1 MYPVARLG
9 DDLPFLENRLAGAHL
24 WVAKL
29 CLLRSR
35 MLLGVFNI
43 GVDLRARLMGDNTG
57 ITVDLHVDF
66 VEVLPSMPEAAHSRC
81 AWATNIGSK
90 RRPKPI
96 PPHLH
101 GLMADV
107 DAAFEHRSS
116 TFRSE
121 SGKRMYIMTTSRITP
136 GEELKHPDGEGA

>member
-24 WVAKL
+24 WVAKV

-43 GVDLRARLMGDNTG
+43 GVDLRARLIGDNTG

-66 VEVLPSMPEAAHSRC
+66 VEMLPPMPEAAHSRC

-101 GLMADV
+101 GSWQMLMLRSNS
-107 DAAFEHRSS
+107 RSS

-121 SGKRMYIMTTSRITP
+121 SGKRMYIMTTSRITS
-136 GEELKHPDGEGA
+136 GEN

>member
-24 WVAKL
+24 WVAKV
-29 CLLRSR
+29 CMLRCS

-66 VEVLPSMPEAAHSRC
+66 VEMLPSMPEAAHSGC

-90 RRPKPI
+90 RRPKPVHHI
-96 PPHLH
+96 YTVSWQM
-101 GLMADV
+101 LMP
-107 DAAFEHRSS
+107 RSN
-116 TFRSE
+116 TDPRRSVARAGSE
-121 SGKRMYIMTTSRITP
+121 CTS
-136 GEELKHPDGEGA
+136 